1 MIPTKIWRH
10 DQKSTLYLLPLNK
23 AKHLTWN
30 SIRLKFVKKTSKS
43 YKTLSKALDI
53 SSATARVAPD
63 LLKSPA
69 ILSDT
74 TVRRSAVDLE
84 DLKPYWKSQ
93 KRPHFSKWSTIPI
106 IYKLFKDHRK
116 KTNRAVVFSSRD
128 FPNILKYRDHKW
140 KLPTIWKTRL
150 LKTLVEEFS

>member
-1 MIPTKIWRH
+1 MYILDCKKMIPTKIWRH

-63 LLKSPA
+63 LLKA
-69 ILSDT
+69 LAVLSDT
-74 TVRRSAVDLE
+74 TIRRSAVGRE
-84 DLKPYWKSQ
+84 DLKPYWKSE
-93 KRPHFSKWSTIPI
+93 KRPYFYRWSTI
-106 IYKLFKDHRK
+106 LLS
-116 KTNRAVVFSSRD
+116 TSFSKISLTERR
-128 FPNILKYRDHKW
+128 L
-140 KLPTIWKTRL
+140 TRQ
-150 LKTLVEEFS
+150 